1 MHSEQ
6 NVRHPE
12 VTVNL
17 IGNNG
22 NAFVI
27 MGMVRRAL
35 KLAGVGPEEIEAY
48 TQEATSGDYD
58 NLLQTTMR
66 WVNVN

>member
-1 MHSEQ
+1 MRSEQ

-35 KLAGVGPEEIEAY
+35 KLAGVEPEEIEAY